1 MNAEGP
7 NVQRRL
13 AAVLAADVVGYSRL
27 MEVDEAGTLARL
39 KTVRLELI
47 DPAITKCKGRI
58 IKTTGDGLLV
68 EFQSVT
74 EALRCAVDFQ
84 ERMARRNR
92 DMAASRAL
100 LYRIGI
106 NLGDVIVEDN
116 DIFGDGVNVAAR
128 LEGLAEPGGICI
140 SAAVRDQVADRL
152 PVGFQDLGEQHVKN
166 ISRPIRV
173 YKVVLNG
180 QANEPAGV
188 AVAQAAP
195 QVSVRKSSIAVLPFV
210 NMSGDPEQEFFA
222 DGLTEDIITELSRFR
237 QLLVIS
243 RNAVFVHKG
252 KPIKPQQVAREFG
265 VDYVVEGSVRKA
277 ADRVRVTVQLIDG
290 ETETHLWAERYDRKL
305 EDIFAIQDEVTSSIA
320 ATLFG
325 RVEAARHDRVQRKP
339 TDSMAAYEYVLTG
352 KVLHH
357 WSNPES
363 NVQAIGM
370 LNRAIEL
377 DPNYAHAHA
386 WKACV
391 TGQAWLHGWSEDPA
405 ASLRVIAEELQI
417 ALSLDDN
424 DADVH
429 RILAALNVNFNEHDK
444 AAYHQS
450 RALEL
455 NPNSDLIVVQQGELL
470 TWLGR
475 PTEGIEWIRR
485 AMRLNPYHPER
496 FWSHLGRAQ
505 YTGRCYADAIGS
517 YSRLTKPDQSH
528 HAFLAAASAQL
539 GNWVSAS
546 AHAREVLARQREF
559 HRRRVPQDAALS
571 ATVRHR
577 TRARGFVEGG
587 AAGLAADRHDLP
599 RGASPLRATAGRAG
613 FLHATGKHTHRAAHA
628 APARADNLASAC
640 YDLSQG

>member
-1 MNAEGP
+1 VDLRDYDEGRMSAEGP

-106 NLGDVIVEDN
+106 NLGDVIVEDD

-128 LEGLAEPGGICI
+128 LESLAEPGGICI
-140 SAAVRDQVADRL
+140 SAAVRDQVADRI
-152 PVGFQDLGEQHVKN
+152 PVGFQDLGDQQVKN

-173 YKVVLNG
+173 FKVILNG
-180 QANEPAGV
+180 EATEPAGF
-188 AVAQAAP
+188 ADDQASP
-195 QVSVRKSSIAVLPFV
+195 QAGVRKPSIAVLPFV

-243 RNAVFVHKG
+243 RNAVFVHKR
-252 KPIKPQQVAREFG
+252 KPIKAQ
-265 VDYVVEGSVRKA
+265 RKA

-325 RVEAARHDRVQRKP
+325 RVEAARHNRVQRKP
-339 TDSMAAYEYVLTG
+339 TDSMAAYECVLTG

-357 WSNPES
+357 WSNCES
-363 NVQAIGM
+363 NAQAIRM

-391 TGQAWLHGWSEDPA
+391 TGQAWLNGWCEDRD
-405 ASLRVIAEELQI
+405 ASLLVIVEELQI
-417 ALSLDDN
+417 ALALDDN

-429 RILAALNVNFNEHDK
+429 RILAAVNLNFNEHDK
-444 AAYHQS
+444 AVYHQS

-517 YSRLTKPDQSH
+517 FSRLTKPDHTH
-528 HAFLAAASAQL
+528 HAFLAASSAQL
-539 GNWVSAS
+539 GNRVSAE
-546 AHAREVLARQREF
+546 AHAREVLARQVNFMVGAFVQTLHYQQPSDTEHVREG
-559 HRRRVPQDAALS
+559 LLK
-571 ATVRHR
+571 
-577 TRARGFVEGG
+577 
-587 AAGLAADRHDLP
+587 AGLP
-599 RGASPLRATAGRAG
+599 S
-613 FLHATGKHTHRAAHA
+613 
-628 APARADNLASAC
+628 
-640 YDLSQG
+640 

>member
-1 MNAEGP
+1 MAEAR
-7 NVQRRL
+7 VERRL

-27 MEVDEAGTLARL
+27 MEADEAGTLARL

-47 DPAITKCKGRI
+47 DPAIANCKGRI
-58 IKTTGDGLLV
+58 IKTTGDGILV

-92 DMAASRAL
+92 DMSASRAL

-106 NLGDVIVEDN
+106 NLGDVIVEED

-128 LEGLAEPGGICI
+128 LESIAEPGGICI
-140 SAAVRDQVADRL
+140 SGAVYDQVGDRL
-152 PVGFQDLGEQHVKN
+152 PIGYEDLGEQHVKN
-166 ISRPIRV
+166 ISRAIRV
-173 YKVVLNG
+173 YRVLLSGETSERTKVADG
-180 QANEPAGV
+180 QALP
-188 AVAQAAP
+188 P
-195 QVSVRKSSIAVLPFV
+195 VSVRKPSIAVLPFV
-210 NMSGDPEQEFFA
+210 NISGDPEQEFFA

-252 KPIKPQQVAREFG
+252 KPIKAQQIAREFG

-290 ETETHLWAERYDRKL
+290 ETETHIWAERYDRKL
-305 EDIFAIQDEVTSSIA
+305 EDIFAIQDEVTSAIA
-320 ATLFG
+320 STLFG
-325 RVEAARHDRVQRKP
+325 RVEAARHDRVQRKL
-339 TDSMAAYEYVLTG
+339 TANMAAYECVLTG

-357 WSNPES
+357 KSKREANAE
-363 NVQAIGM
+363 ALRA

-391 TGQAWLHGWSEDPA
+391 VGQAWLHDWCADRPASEQLILDE
-405 ASLRVIAEELQI
+405 LRT

-429 RILAALNVNFNEHDK
+429 RILAAIKLNFNEHDK
-444 AAYHQS
+444 AAYHQE
-450 RALEL
+450 RALSL

-475 PTEGIEWIRR
+475 PEEGIEWVRR

-505 YTGRCYADAIGS
+505 YTARTYADAIAS
-517 YSRLTKPDQSH
+517 FSKLTAPDHTH

-539 GNWVSAS
+539 GDRTAAV
-546 AHAREVLARQREF
+546 AHAHEALKREPNLTAR
-559 HRRRVPQDAALS
+559 
-571 ATVRHR
+571 T
-577 TRARGFVEGG
+577 
-587 AAGLAADRHDLP
+587 
-599 RGASPLRATAGRAG
+599 
-613 FLHATGKHTHRAAHA
+613 FLETKT
-628 APARADNLASAC
+628 P
-640 YDLSQG
+640 